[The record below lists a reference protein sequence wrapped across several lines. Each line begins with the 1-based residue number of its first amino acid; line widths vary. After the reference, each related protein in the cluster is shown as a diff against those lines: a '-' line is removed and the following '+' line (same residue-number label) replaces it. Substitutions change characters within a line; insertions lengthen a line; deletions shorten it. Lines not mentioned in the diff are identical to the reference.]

1 MVPVPITF
9 FVAPARETT
18 ALRAALDDVP
28 DAVDVAPRFT
38 VVRPVVA
45 LRADTAGVA
54 ALRVDVAL
62 RAAVALRA
70 DVATDRV
77 DNAVATLASHIV
89 NSTIKIIPNKFFILV
104 RIVCQYM
111 FQRRLPTLYKNVC
124 HPWGLNNFAYAYI
137 CDIPMYPNRT

>member
-1 MVPVPITF
+1 MFSVAVATLVPVPITF
-9 FVAPARETT
+9 CVAPARETT

-62 RAAVALRA
+62 RAAVALRV

-77 DNAVATLASHIV
+77 DADVAAVAAPPPRRCCGTAASAVKETPI
-89 NSTIKIIPNKFFILV
+89 NIMQKNASLFIQNPFNIHL
-104 RIVCQYM
+104 I
-111 FQRRLPTLYKNVC
+111 LS
-124 HPWGLNNFAYAYI
+124 
-137 CDIPMYPNRT
+137 